1 MIDLA
6 LIGRDEE
13 TKWIPGQS
21 RMWLDDTCP
30 HEASGRSGLRQLYDK
45 MALAGRVRGNEIG
58 RAHGTPVTNAQL
70 VCRLLLEKKKNINNT
85 RKTIRAADIL
95 HNCCHYQIIPA
106 KPISIQMM
114 RK

>member
-1 MIDLA
+1 MRISDWSSDVCSSDLGRNPPHCHAAPGGGCMIDLA

-45 MALAGRVRGNEIG
+45 MALAGRVRGNEAG
-58 RAHGTPVTNAQL
+58 RPPLALMVVPLPYRAWGDRKSP
-70 VCRLLLEKKKNINNT
+70 RL
-85 RKTIRAADIL
+85 DSS
-95 HNCCHYQIIPA
+95 P
-106 KPISIQMM
+106 
-114 RK
+114 

>member
-30 HEASGRSGLRQLYDK
+30 HEASGRSGLSQLYDK
-45 MALAGRVRGNEIG
+45 MALAGRVRGNEAG
-58 RAHGTPVTNAQL
+58 RPPLALMVVPLPDSAWGA
-70 VCRLLLEKKKNINNT
+70 
-85 RKTIRAADIL
+85 
-95 HNCCHYQIIPA
+95 
-106 KPISIQMM
+106 
-114 RK
+114 